1 MTPQGSDA
9 DEDREEITLPEPD
22 FDEQE
27 YKRDEIQKG
36 KMAVLNT
43 GYGILLA
50 AIAVTAQALFGA
62 SSRVGWMVLA
72 VGALGVPTLYR
83 LGNVDVPEWGFKQFA
98 TAGITLFFSFLAF
111 WYIFSNPP
119 FV

>member
-1 MTPQGSDA
+1 MTPQGSTE
-9 DEDREEITLPEPD
+9 DEEEITLPEPD

-27 YKRDEIQKG
+27 YMLEEVQKG
-36 KMAVLNT
+36 KMAVVNT

-50 AIAVTAQALFGA
+50 AVTVAAQALFEVTP
-62 SSRVGWMVLA
+62 RVGWGIL
-72 VGALGVPTLYR
+72 ALGGLGLPTLYR
-83 LGNVDVPEWGFKQFA
+83 LVDVDVPEWGFKEIA
-98 TAGITLFFSFLAF
+98 SAGITLFFSFLAF